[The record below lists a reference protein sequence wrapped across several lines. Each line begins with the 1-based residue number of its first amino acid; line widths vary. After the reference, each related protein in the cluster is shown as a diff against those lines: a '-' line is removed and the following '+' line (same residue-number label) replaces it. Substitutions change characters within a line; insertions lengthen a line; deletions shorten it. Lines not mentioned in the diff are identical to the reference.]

1 MNRFLS
7 MVALCAACSAPSGAP
22 AGADAGMQVRIVR
35 LEHANANDVGL
46 ALEQSP
52 IARVA
57 GEVPFKFVVQPEHN
71 ALVLSGTDAQLQQ
84 VMALVARL
92 DVRKGS

>member
-1 MNRFLS
+1 
-7 MVALCAACSAPSGAP
+7 MVALCAACSAP

-35 LEHANANDVGL
+35 LEHADANDVGL
-46 ALEQSP
+46 ALGQST
-52 IARVA
+52 ITRVA

-84 VMALVARL
+84 AMALVARL